1 MAATFANLRLNR
13 IIVHEVLLA
22 SDLEAEREPTYSD
35 EFIELDPKG
44 EQLLCKRLTDS
55 LGSESH
61 SVELEVELDSE
72 GSAFDLVTRLLDG
85 TKKEFVDLSR
95 NLACRLTNAQIGG
108 SIKAGIAVFI
118 DGTMGSGSRA
128 ERFVVVMK
136 AESDAGFVKEKVKK
150 GVFLKFISD
159 MVLGAQ
165 QRLFKIGCFVEKTQG
180 TENNGARSKSDF
192 EVIVYDHQ
200 MSNTGSNEAARY
212 FYGAFL
218 GCRLADNA
226 RRLTRIF
233 YEEASAY
240 INDLKLKSQERLE
253 LRSHLVSYLKS
264 QEKHISVKD
273 FVDRYIPTQMRDAL
287 TKRFKAARFPAR
299 NVTKDTKDITRRLQF
314 RKMLFSSKVRIYAP
328 EDEFTNLIKIDGEVG
343 GWTNVKIKGSLEL
356 QT

>member
-1 MAATFANLRLNR
+1 MAATFANLKLNR

-61 SVELEVELDSE
+61 SVELEVELDAV

-85 TKKEFVDLSR
+85 NKKEFINLSR
-95 NLACRLTNAQIGG
+95 NLASRLTNAQIGG
-108 SIKAGIAVFI
+108 SIKAGIAVVI
-118 DGTMGSGSRA
+118 DGTMGSDSRA
-128 ERFVVVMK
+128 ERFVVVLK
-136 AESDAGFVKEKVKK
+136 AESDAGFVKEKAGK
-150 GVFLKFISD
+150 GVFLRFISD

-165 QRLFKIGCFVEKTQG
+165 QRLFKIGCFVEKARVNAT
-180 TENNGARSKSDF
+180 NGVRSKEDF

-226 RRLTRIF
+226 ARLTRIF
-233 YEEASAY
+233 YEEASNF
-240 INDLKLKSQERLE
+240 INSLKLKPQERLE
-253 LRSHLVSYLKS
+253 LRSHLISYLKS

-273 FVDRYIPTQMRDAL
+273 FADRYIPMPMRDGL
-287 TKRFKAARFPAR
+287 TKRFKAVRFPAR
-299 NVTKDTKDITRRLQF
+299 NISKDTRDITRRLQF
-314 RKMLFSSKVRIYAP
+314 RKMMFSSKVRIYAP
-328 EDEFTNLIKIDGEVG
+328 EDQFADLVKIDGEAA
-343 GWTNVKIKGSLEL
+343 GWTSVKIKGSLDM
-356 QT
+356 QA